1 MGWYCRT
8 LSAAVVLAPIHG
20 TGRPA
25 IRVAVKSRHAAAL
38 VLVGWCLMLPPL
50 ADEVKPPVPHRTVAL
65 SAPLS
70 EWCLVQCFDTTQQCE
85 SMRQN
90 WYDDGSH
97 KLDVLLSYDGKFT
110 LSLRGVFAELF
121 VRCVAAADPGVKG
134 RKAGSKCFVPPPGIG
149 REQNLKSRAK
159 DAR

>member
-1 MGWYCRT
+1 
-8 LSAAVVLAPIHG
+8 
-20 TGRPA
+20 
-25 IRVAVKSRHAAAL
+25 
-38 VLVGWCLMLPPL
+38 MLPPL

-70 EWCLVQCFDTTQQCE
+70 QWCLVQCFDTAQQCE

-110 LSLRGVFAELF
+110 LSLHGGFAELF
-121 VRCVAAADPGVKG
+121 VRWASG
-134 RKAGSKCFVPPPGIG
+134 GSSSGTNRTSPRRNCERGSEHC
-149 REQNLKSRAK
+149 RR
-159 DAR
+159 

>member
-1 MGWYCRT
+1 
-8 LSAAVVLAPIHG
+8 
-20 TGRPA
+20 
-25 IRVAVKSRHAAAL
+25 VKSRHAAAL

-121 VRCVAAADPGVKG
+121 VRCIAAADPSVKG
-134 RKAGSKCFVPPPGIG
+134 RKAGSKCFVPPPGTYSPHD
-149 REQNLKSRAK
+149 QDLFK
-159 DAR
+159 